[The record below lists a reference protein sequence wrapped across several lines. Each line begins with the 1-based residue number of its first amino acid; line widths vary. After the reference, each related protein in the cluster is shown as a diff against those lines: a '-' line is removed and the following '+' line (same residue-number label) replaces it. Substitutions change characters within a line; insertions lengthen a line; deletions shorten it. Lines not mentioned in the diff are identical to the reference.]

1 MEKIEQKLRIRKNSS
16 MALYHIVKVKRH
28 YNCCFLHL
36 LAVKEDR
43 HFSHNFF

>member
-16 MALYHIVKVKRH
+16 TVLYHIVKVKRH
-28 YNCCFLHL
+28 YNCFLHL